1 MSSPTVNKIPT
12 LVPSLDEVVSV
23 LDDGLKKNFCNVS
36 VSVVDCPDLTQ
47 KPFMLA
53 SPGLCGNARLADV
66 GGPGFLLPLPQ
77 KDKKFRYSQ
86 IAESVELPGAFMIG
100 AGAGP
105 CHIVG
110 VNSELIKNVKMDGAG
125 GVTKINSHIAKVNPQ
140 DGGCILETID
150 KPEFS
155 LMGNF
160 LCSDGQPGKV
170 LEVKASCRIGEENLM
185 SCLRKALQARYGE
198 KPVALG
204 GVFLVEKGKA
214 NLHIMPEFS
223 DTALDSQEKV
233 NNWLKFY
240 EMDAVLVCLG
250 ELVSHD
256 PGYDLR
262 VEHFHCF
269 SDHGQGG
276 HYHFDVTPKDV
287 EYRGYFVLAES
298 IYRIDQ
304 PVKTTQLGR

>member
-1 MSSPTVNKIPT
+1 MSSPTVNKIPAH
-12 LVPSLDEVVSV
+12 VPPLDEVVKV
-23 LDDGLKKNFCNVS
+23 LNDGLKKNFTNIS

-47 KPFMLA
+47 KPFTLA
-53 SPGLCGNARLADV
+53 APGLCGNARLADV

-77 KDKKFRYSQ
+77 KDKKFTYRQ
-86 IAESVELPGAFMIG
+86 IAESVGLPGAFMIG

-110 VNSELIKNVKMDGAG
+110 VNSELMKNVKMDGKG
-125 GVTKINSHIAKVNPQ
+125 GVTKINSHIAKVNPK
-140 DGGCILETID
+140 DGGCVLETID

-170 LEVKASCRIGEENLM
+170 IEVKASNRTGEENFM
-185 SCLRKALQARYGE
+185 SSMRIYIFSQNCLFPMGSLLLLLYTNIYYLLQ
-198 KPVALG
+198 PD
-204 GVFLVEKGKA
+204 
-214 NLHIMPEFS
+214 FS
-223 DTALDSQEKV
+223 DKPLDSQEKV

-240 EMDAVLVCLG
+240 EMDAILVCVG

-304 PVKTTQLGR
+304 PVQTTQLGR

>member
-1 MSSPTVNKIPT
+1 MHVQK
-12 LVPSLDEVVSV
+12 V
-23 LDDGLKKNFCNVS
+23 LDDGLKKNFSNAS

-77 KDKKFRYSQ
+77 KDKKFSYSQ

-110 VNSELIKNVKMDGAG
+110 VNSELIKNVKMDGKG
-125 GVTKINSHIAKVNPQ
+125 GVTNINSHIAKVNPQ

-170 LEVKASCRIGEENLM
+170 LEVKASCRTGEENLM

-233 NNWLKFY
+233 NSWLKFY
-240 EMDAVLVCLG
+240 EMDAILVCVG

>member
-1 MSSPTVNKIPT
+1 MR
-12 LVPSLDEVVSV
+12 V
-23 LDDGLKKNFCNVS
+23 LSDGLKKNFTDVT
-36 VSVVDCPDLTQ
+36 VSVVDCPDLMK

-53 SPGLCGNARLADV
+53 SSGLCGNARLADV
-66 GGPGFLLPLPQ
+66 GGPGFLLPLPK
-77 KDKKFRYSQ
+77 KDKKFSYSQ
-86 IAESVELPGAFMIG
+86 IAESVGLPGAFMIG

-110 VNSELIKNVKMDGAG
+110 VNSELINNVQMDGKG
-125 GVTKINSHIAKVNPQ
+125 GVAKINSHIAKVNPQ

-160 LCSDGQPGKV
+160 LCCDGQPGKV
-170 LEVKASCRIGEENLM
+170 LEVKAKKRVGEENFM
-185 SCLRKALQARYGE
+185 SSLRKTLKAHYGE
-198 KPVALG
+198 NPVALG

-223 DTALDSQEKV
+223 DKPLDSQEKV
-233 NNWLKFY
+233 DSWLKYY
-240 EMDAVLVCLG
+240 EMDAILVCVG

-256 PGYDLR
+256 PGFDLR

-276 HYHFDVTPKDV
+276 HYHYDVTPADV
-287 EYRGYFVLAES
+287 EYRGYFVLADS

-304 PVKTTQLGR
+304 PGK